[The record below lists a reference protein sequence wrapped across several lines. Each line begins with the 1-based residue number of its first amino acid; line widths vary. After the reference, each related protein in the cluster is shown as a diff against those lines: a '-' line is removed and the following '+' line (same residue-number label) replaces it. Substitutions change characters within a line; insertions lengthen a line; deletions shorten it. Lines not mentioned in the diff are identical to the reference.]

1 MIENFENFIAENKRS
16 KFGAA
21 GIAIIWGTK
30 ILLVHPTGGS
40 WQKRT
45 LGIPKG
51 SIEEGETEL
60 EAALRETFEETG
72 IQLRVDQ
79 LEPTIHSVIVYSH
92 KDKKPV
98 GTIFY
103 AICRI
108 EDPAEIGLP
117 GDRVPKTQLQ
127 LEEVDWAG
135 FMEISEAYEKM
146 IYSQLIILDRVKG

>member
-30 ILLVHPTGGS
+30 ILLVHPTDGS

-72 IQLRVDQ
+72 IQLRADQ

-108 EDPAEIGLP
+108 EDPAKIGLP

>member
-72 IQLRVDQ
+72 IQSAPSSMQSVELKIRLRLDC
-79 LEPTIHSVIVYSH
+79 LATVYLRLNCNL
-92 KDKKPV
+92 KKSI
-98 GTIFY
+98 G
-103 AICRI
+103 
-108 EDPAEIGLP
+108 PALWKF
-117 GDRVPKTQLQ
+117 PKP
-127 LEEVDWAG
+127 
-135 FMEISEAYEKM
+135 M
-146 IYSQLIILDRVKG
+146 RR

>member
-72 IQLRVDQ
+72 IQLRADQ

-108 EDPAEIGLP
+108 EDPAKIGLP